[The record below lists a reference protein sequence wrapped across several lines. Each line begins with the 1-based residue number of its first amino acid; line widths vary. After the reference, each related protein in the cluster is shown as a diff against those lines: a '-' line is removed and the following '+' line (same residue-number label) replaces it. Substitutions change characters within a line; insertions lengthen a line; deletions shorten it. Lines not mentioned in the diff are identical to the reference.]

1 MRYIQED
8 GVLREMTPEEEA
20 DYERIAQ
27 EIEQEE
33 LNREPTVEERIQQLE
48 DALVEIASLL

>member
-48 DALVEIASLL
+48 DALVELASLL